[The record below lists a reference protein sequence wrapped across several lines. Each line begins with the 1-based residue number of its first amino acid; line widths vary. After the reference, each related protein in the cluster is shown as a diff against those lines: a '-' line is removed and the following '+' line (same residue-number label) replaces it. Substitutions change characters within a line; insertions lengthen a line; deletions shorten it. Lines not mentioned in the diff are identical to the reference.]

1 MSGEHLNYDEMV
13 ETALRGVVR
22 QALGRVA
29 AAGLPGSHHFY
40 ITFRTDHPGVTIADH
55 LLMQFPH
62 EITVV
67 LQYQFWDLKVE
78 DDRFTVTLSFSNRP
92 ERIQVPFAAVT
103 AFVDPS
109 VDFGLQFGGRD
120 QAAAGGRAADAK
132 PGRPTGDDEHGEPEG
147 LSKGEKVV
155 NLDLFRKK

>member
-13 ETALRGVVR
+13 EDALRGVVR
-22 QALGRVA
+22 RALERVA
-29 AAGLPGSHHFY
+29 ATGLPGSHHFY
-40 ITFRTDHPGVTIADH
+40 ITFRTDHPDVEIADH

-62 EITVV
+62 VITVV
-67 LQYQFWDLKVE
+67 LQYQFWDLEVE

-109 VDFGLQFGGRD
+109 VDFGLQFGGREQTAVGRPAAEP
-120 QAAAGGRAADAK
+120 QAEAAEPDDGRAATEGPDE
-132 PGRPTGDDEHGEPEG
+132 GD
-147 LSKGEKVV
+147 KVV